1 MSYIAIGNNAAGC
14 SALQAA
20 KAKKYPGVDEQIAQ
34 YCK

>member
-20 KAKKYPGVDEQIAQ
+20 KSKNYPGVDVQIAQ